1 MASSK
6 SKWLAYTVI
15 VGLIPLLTRL
25 LAWTVTAPGMVG
37 PLMASDFIT
46 LGLVLHISIVNEV
59 EHATLRA
66 ADLKTISNGTSLLFI
81 TSYGALYAIAIIGER
96 NPRFVDT
103 SLMLSISVGLAAT
116 SFLLGLKVYQRLSHR
131 NSK

>member
-1 MASSK
+1 
-6 SKWLAYTVI
+6 
-15 VGLIPLLTRL
+15 
-25 LAWTVTAPGMVG
+25 
-37 PLMASDFIT
+37 MASDFIT